1 MKPFRLAALSLAL
14 LTAFSLTGCDD
25 SGTPQ
30 ASAPAPAAD
39 SNPGA
44 TAKPDRA
51 QLAALA
57 EKSQGKALTLLD
69 ASEVQL
75 DGAATLVLTFS
86 VPLQPDQDFSRS
98 VHLVDKKSGKVDGAW
113 ELAPNLKEL
122 RLRHLEPK
130 RELIVSVDP
139 TLTAL
144 NKATLD
150 KPFEKTLTTRD
161 IAPSVGF
168 ASRGSLLPG
177 NVVAGLPVMALNVNN
192 VDVNFFRIKPESL
205 SAFVSQWEYRNSL
218 SNWESDELLKMADLV
233 YSGRFDLN
241 PARNTREKLLLPL
254 SDIKPLQQP
263 GVYVAVMN
271 PAGRY
276 SYSNAATLFT
286 LSDIGVSAH
295 RYHNRLDV
303 FTQSLENG
311 AAQSGIEVQLLN
323 AKGQTLAEA
332 KSDSQ
337 GHVTLQTDKEAA
349 LLLARKEGQTTLLDL
364 KLPALDL
371 AEFSIAGAPGFSKQF
386 FMFGPR
392 DLYRPGETVILNA
405 LLRDSDGKP
414 LAEQPVK
421 LEVVQPD
428 GQVIRSV
435 MSKPVNGLYQFTYPL
450 DSGAATGMW
459 HIRASAG
466 DNQPREWDFHVED
479 FMPERMALN
488 LTPQAAPVAP
498 DADVTFGVS

>member
-75 DGAATLVLTFS
+75 
-86 VPLQPDQDFSRS
+86 DFSRS

-177 NVVAGLPVMALNVNN
+177 NVVAGLPVMALNVDH

-205 SAFVSQWEYRNSL
+205 SAFVSQWEYRN
-218 SNWESDELLKMADLV
+218 
-233 YSGRFDLN
+233 
-241 PARNTREKLLLPL
+241 
-254 SDIKPLQQP
+254 
-263 GVYVAVMN
+263 
-271 PAGRY
+271 
-276 SYSNAATLFT
+276 
-286 LSDIGVSAH
+286 
-295 RYHNRLDV
+295 
-303 FTQSLENG
+303 
-311 AAQSGIEVQLLN
+311 
-323 AKGQTLAEA
+323 
-332 KSDSQ
+332 
-337 GHVTLQTDKEAA
+337 
-349 LLLARKEGQTTLLDL
+349 
-364 KLPALDL
+364 
-371 AEFSIAGAPGFSKQF
+371 
-386 FMFGPR
+386 
-392 DLYRPGETVILNA
+392 
-405 LLRDSDGKP
+405 
-414 LAEQPVK
+414 
-421 LEVVQPD
+421 
-428 GQVIRSV
+428 
-435 MSKPVNGLYQFTYPL
+435 
-450 DSGAATGMW
+450 
-459 HIRASAG
+459 
-466 DNQPREWDFHVED
+466 
-479 FMPERMALN
+479 
-488 LTPQAAPVAP
+488 
-498 DADVTFGVS
+498 

>member
-1 MKPFRLAALSLAL
+1 M
-14 LTAFSLTGCDD
+14 
-25 SGTPQ
+25 
-30 ASAPAPAAD
+30 
-39 SNPGA
+39 
-44 TAKPDRA
+44 
-51 QLAALA
+51 
-57 EKSQGKALTLLD
+57 
-69 ASEVQL
+69 
-75 DGAATLVLTFS
+75 
-86 VPLQPDQDFSRS
+86 
-98 VHLVDKKSGKVDGAW
+98 HLVDKKSGKVDGAW

-177 NVVAGLPVMALNVNN
+177 NVVAGLPVMALNVDN

-233 YSGRFDLN
+233 YTGRFDLN

-303 FTQSLENG
+303 LPRVWKTAPSSRALRC
-311 AAQSGIEVQLLN
+311 SCSMP
-323 AKGQTLAEA
+323 KGRPGGSE
-332 KSDSQ
+332 SDSQ

-349 LLLARKEGQTTLLDL
+349 LLLARKEGRPRCSTSSCRRWIWRNSLSQGRRALANSSLCL
-364 KLPALDL
+364 ARAISIVPA
-371 AEFSIAGAPGFSKQF
+371 K
-386 FMFGPR
+386 R
-392 DLYRPGETVILNA
+392 
-405 LLRDSDGKP
+405 
-414 LAEQPVK
+414 
-421 LEVVQPD
+421 
-428 GQVIRSV
+428 
-435 MSKPVNGLYQFTYPL
+435 
-450 DSGAATGMW
+450 
-459 HIRASAG
+459 
-466 DNQPREWDFHVED
+466 
-479 FMPERMALN
+479 
-488 LTPQAAPVAP
+488 
-498 DADVTFGVS
+498 